1 MGALCHPF
9 FSRVPLPNH
18 ACCGMLVSP
27 DRRAAPPCHNKDEVS
42 AMSTCTQLI
51 HTLKNGGYDPALA
64 ALYALDGSA
73 QKLDGARG
81 RCVRIAE
88 AFAARYGA
96 QAQGATLFSGPGRTE
111 IGGNHTDHQHGRVL
125 CGSVDLDMLAC
136 AAPNG
141 LDVVRIQSEGYPP
154 LKISLNDLAPKKEE
168 ENTSAALVRG
178 VAAKIKELGFELSG
192 FDACANSTVLS
203 GSGLSSSAAYETLV
217 GNIFNHFC
225 CGDKLDPVTIAKIG
239 QYAENVYFGK
249 PCGLM
254 DQMGSSVGGAVAIDF
269 NDPANPV
276 VERVDYDFSKSGHA
290 LCIVDTG
297 SSHGDLTD
305 DYAAVTREM
314 GAVAAHFGKAVL
326 REVPLE
332 DFQAA
337 LPALRSECG
346 DRAVLRAM
354 HFYSDDRRA
363 AQEADAL
370 KTGNFEAFLNLV
382 NASGLSSSLCLQNT
396 WSIHDPKQQAI
407 PLALT
412 VGGHLLDGMGA
423 IRVHGGGF
431 AGTIQAW
438 VPEEYLTVFNTGI
451 EGLFGQGKCHVLH
464 IRPQGGCVVA
474 E

>member
-1 MGALCHPF
+1 MRSC
-9 FSRVPLPNH
+9 
-18 ACCGMLVSP
+18 
-27 DRRAAPPCHNKDEVS
+27 
-42 AMSTCTQLI
+42 
-51 HTLKNGGYDPALA
+51 HTLLSSLRAGDHDKALA
-64 ALYALDGSA
+64 ALYALDGA
-73 QKLDGARG
+73 QNSLDRARG
-81 RCVRIAE
+81 RACRVVQSLMDTFSPAE
-88 AFAARYGA
+88 NAA
-96 QAQGATLFSGPGRTE
+96 LFSGPGRTE

-125 CGSVDLDMLAC
+125 CGSVDMDMLAC

-141 LDVVRIQSEGYPP
+141 KNIIRIQSEGYPA
-154 LKISLNDLAPKKEE
+154 LEIGLDDLSVREE
-168 ENTSAALVRG
+168 EKNTSAALVRG
-178 VAAKIKELGFELSG
+178 VAARVRELGFTLAG
-192 FDACANSTVLS
+192 FDACVTSTVLS

-225 CGDKLDPVTIAKIG
+225 CEDKLDPVTIAKIG

-254 DQMGSSVGGAVAIDF
+254 DQMGSSVGGAVFIDF

-276 VERVDYDFSKSGHA
+276 VERVDYDFTRSGHA
-290 LCIVDTG
+290 LCIVDTA

-305 DYAAVTREM
+305 DYTDITKEM
-314 GAVAAHFGKAVL
+314 GAVAAHFGRTVL
-326 REVPLE
+326 RDVPLE
-332 DFQAA
+332 DFHAA
-337 LPALRSECG
+337 VPALRQKCG

-363 AQEADAL
+363 VQEAGAL
-370 KTGNFEAFLNLV
+370 KKGNFEAFLNMV

-412 VGGHLLDGMGA
+412 VGEHLLDGMGA

-438 VPEEYLTVFNTGI
+438 VPEEYLTVFKNGI
-451 EGLFGQGKCHVLH
+451 EELFGPGKCHVLH
-464 IRPQGGCVVA
+464 IRPVGGCMVA

>member
-1 MGALCHPF
+1 MRSC
-9 FSRVPLPNH
+9 
-18 ACCGMLVSP
+18 
-27 DRRAAPPCHNKDEVS
+27 
-42 AMSTCTQLI
+42 
-51 HTLKNGGYDPALA
+51 HTLLSSLRAGDHDKALA
-64 ALYALDGSA
+64 ALYALDGA
-73 QKLDGARG
+73 QNSLDRARD
-81 RCVRIAE
+81 RACRVVQSLMDTFSPAE
-88 AFAARYGA
+88 NAA
-96 QAQGATLFSGPGRTE
+96 LFSGPGRTE

-125 CGSVDLDMLAC
+125 CGSVDMDMLAC

-141 LDVVRIQSEGYPP
+141 KNIIRIQSEGYPA
-154 LKISLNDLAPKKEE
+154 LEIGLDDLSVREE
-168 ENTSAALVRG
+168 EKNTSAALVRG
-178 VAAKIKELGFELSG
+178 VAARVRELGFTLAG
-192 FDACANSTVLS
+192 FDACVTSTVLS

-225 CGDKLDPVTIAKIG
+225 CEDKLDPVTIAKIG

-254 DQMGSSVGGAVAIDF
+254 DQMGSSVGGAVFIDF

-276 VERVDYDFSKSGHA
+276 VERVDYDFTRSGHA
-290 LCIVDTG
+290 LCIVDTA

-305 DYAAVTREM
+305 DYTDITKEM
-314 GAVAAHFGKAVL
+314 GAVAAHFGRTVL
-326 REVPLE
+326 RDVPLE
-332 DFQAA
+332 DFHAA
-337 LPALRSECG
+337 VPALRQECG
-346 DRAVLRAM
+346 DRAVLRAL

-363 AQEADAL
+363 VQEAGAL
-370 KTGNFEAFLNLV
+370 KKGNFEAFLNMV

-412 VGGHLLDGMGA
+412 VGEHLLDGMGA

-438 VPEEYLTVFNTGI
+438 VPEEYLPVFKNGI
-451 EGLFGQGKCHVLH
+451 EELFGPGKCHVLH
-464 IRPQGGCVVA
+464 IRPVGGCMVA

>member
-1 MGALCHPF
+1 
-9 FSRVPLPNH
+9 
-18 ACCGMLVSP
+18 
-27 DRRAAPPCHNKDEVS
+27 
-42 AMSTCTQLI
+42 MSDCTQLLSA
-51 HTLKNGGYDPALA
+51 LKNGTYDQALA

-73 QKLDGARG
+73 RRLDEARA
-81 RCVRIAE
+81 RCVHTVE
-88 AFAARYGA
+88 TFAARYGA
-96 QAQGATLFSGPGRTE
+96 GAQGAALFSGPGRTE

-141 LDVVRIQSEGYPP
+141 LGAVRFVSQGYPA
-154 LKISLNDLAPKKEE
+154 LEIDLNDLAPKQEE
-168 ENTSAALVRG
+168 QNTSAALVRG
-178 VAAKIKELGFELSG
+178 VAAKIKELGYPLSG
-192 FDACANSTVLS
+192 FDACAVSTVLS

-254 DQMGSSVGGAVAIDF
+254 DQMGSSVGACVAIDF
-269 NDPANPV
+269 NDPSDPV
-276 VERVDYDFSKSGHA
+276 VERVDYDFTRSGHV
-290 LCIVDTG
+290 LCIVDTC

-314 GAVAAHFGKAVL
+314 GAVAACFGKKVL
-326 REVPLE
+326 RDVPRQH
-332 DFQAA
+332 FRSA
-337 LPALRSECG
+337 LGVVRRECG

-354 HFYSDDRRA
+354 HYYDDDSRA
-363 AQEADAL
+363 VQEAQAL
-370 KTGNFEAFLNLV
+370 KDGDFGRFLALV
-382 NASGLSSSLCLQNT
+382 NASGRSSGLHLQNT
-396 WSIHDPKQQAI
+396 WSISDPRRQAI
-407 PLALT
+407 PVVLA
-412 VGGHLLDGMGA
+412 VAQELLDGTGA
-423 IRVHGGGF
+423 ARVHGGGF

-438 VPEEYLTVFNTGI
+438 VPEDKLA
-451 EGLFGQGKCHVLH
+451 LFKSGMEALLGQGKCHVLH

>member
-1 MGALCHPF
+1 MRSC
-9 FSRVPLPNH
+9 
-18 ACCGMLVSP
+18 
-27 DRRAAPPCHNKDEVS
+27 
-42 AMSTCTQLI
+42 
-51 HTLKNGGYDPALA
+51 HTLLSSLRAGDHDKALA
-64 ALYALDGSA
+64 ALYALDGTQNS
-73 QKLDGARG
+73 LDRARD
-81 RCVRIAE
+81 RACRVVQSLMDTFSPAE
-88 AFAARYGA
+88 NAA
-96 QAQGATLFSGPGRTE
+96 LFSGPGRTE

-125 CGSVDLDMLAC
+125 CGSVDMDMLAC

-141 LDVVRIQSEGYPP
+141 KNIIRIQSEGYPA
-154 LKISLNDLAPKKEE
+154 LEIGLDDLSVREE
-168 ENTSAALVRG
+168 EKNTSAALVRG
-178 VAAKIKELGFELSG
+178 VAARVRELGFTLAG
-192 FDACANSTVLS
+192 FDACVTSTVLS

-225 CGDKLDPVTIAKIG
+225 CKDKLDPVTIAKIG

-254 DQMGSSVGGAVAIDF
+254 DQMGSSVGGAVFIDF

-276 VERVDYDFSKSGHA
+276 VERVDYDFTRSGHA
-290 LCIVDTG
+290 LCIVDTA

-305 DYAAVTREM
+305 DYADITKEM
-314 GAVAAHFGKAVL
+314 GAVAAHFGRTVL
-326 REVPLE
+326 RDVPLE
-332 DFQAA
+332 DFHAA
-337 LPALRSECG
+337 VPALRQECG

-363 AQEADAL
+363 VQEAGAL
-370 KTGNFEAFLNLV
+370 KKGNFEAFLNMV

-412 VGGHLLDGMGA
+412 VGEHLLDGMGA

-438 VPEEYLTVFNTGI
+438 VPEEYLPVFKNGI
-451 EGLFGQGKCHVLH
+451 EELFGPGKCHVLH
-464 IRPQGGCVVA
+464 IRPVGGCMVA

>member
-1 MGALCHPF
+1 MRSC
-9 FSRVPLPNH
+9 
-18 ACCGMLVSP
+18 
-27 DRRAAPPCHNKDEVS
+27 
-42 AMSTCTQLI
+42 
-51 HTLKNGGYDPALA
+51 HTLLSSLRAGDHDKALA
-64 ALYALDGSA
+64 ALYALDGA
-73 QKLDGARG
+73 QNSLDRARD
-81 RCVRIAE
+81 RACRVVQSLMDTFSPAE
-88 AFAARYGA
+88 NAA
-96 QAQGATLFSGPGRTE
+96 LFSGPGRTE

-125 CGSVDLDMLAC
+125 CGSVDMDMLAC

-141 LDVVRIQSEGYPP
+141 KNIIRIQSEGYPA
-154 LKISLNDLAPKKEE
+154 LEIGLDDLSVREE
-168 ENTSAALVRG
+168 EKNTSAALVRG
-178 VAAKIKELGFELSG
+178 VAARVRELGFTLAG
-192 FDACANSTVLS
+192 FDACVTSTVLS

-225 CGDKLDPVTIAKIG
+225 CEDKLDPVTIAKIG

-254 DQMGSSVGGAVAIDF
+254 DQMGSSVGGAVFIDF

-276 VERVDYDFSKSGHA
+276 VERVDYDFTRSGHA
-290 LCIVDTG
+290 LCIVDTA

-305 DYAAVTREM
+305 DYTDITKEM
-314 GAVAAHFGKAVL
+314 GAVAAHFGRTVL
-326 REVPLE
+326 RDVPLE
-332 DFQAA
+332 DFHAA
-337 LPALRSECG
+337 VPALRQKCG

-363 AQEADAL
+363 VQEAGAL
-370 KTGNFEAFLNLV
+370 KKGNFEAFLNMV

-412 VGGHLLDGMGA
+412 VGEHLLDGMGA

-438 VPEEYLTVFNTGI
+438 VPEEYLPVFKNGI
-451 EGLFGQGKCHVLH
+451 EELFGPGKCHVLH
-464 IRPQGGCVVA
+464 IRPVGGCMVA